1 MLLSTPSSRA
11 TAAGLVAVALLALA
25 CDHAEQAASSPSA
38 SPTALPDGVSPV
50 QNEMRL
56 LHEAM
61 QGSVTAV
68 ANDDLGAIPHALHRV
83 HQARGMT
90 EAAIEDGSYRPP
102 RNGEDVEGF
111 VRMDEAF
118 HHELEQLVRAA
129 RSGDSAATGQQIGV
143 VLSRCSGCH
152 ERFRPP
158 PAAPPRHDT
167 AHAH

>member
-1 MLLSTPSSRA
+1 MLLSTPPSRA
-11 TAAGLVAVALLALA
+11 TAAGLVAVALLAA
-25 CDHAEQAASSPSA
+25 CDHAEHATPAPPA
-38 SPTALPDGVSPV
+38 SPTTLPAGVNAV

-61 QGSVTAV
+61 QDSVTAV

-102 RNGEDVEGF
+102 RNGEDIEGF

-129 RSGDSAATGQQIGV
+129 RSGDSAATGQQLGA

>member
-1 MLLSTPSSRA
+1 MELSTPLSHA
-11 TAAGLVAVALLALA
+11 TTAALVAFVVLASG
-25 CDHAEQAASSPSA
+25 CDHAEHAASSPPA
-38 SPTALPDGVSPV
+38 SPTALPAGVNPV

-68 ANDDLGAIPHALHRV
+68 ANDDLGAIPQALHRV

-118 HHELEQLVRAA
+118 HHELEQLVHAA
-129 RSGDSAATGQQIGV
+129 RSGDAAATGQQIGV
-143 VLSRCSGCH
+143 VLSRCTGCH

-158 PAAPPRHDT
+158 PAAARRHGT